1 MMMTSKSFRV
11 ITTGLEFPEGPIAME
26 DGSILVVEIKRG
38 TLTRVLSTGEQEIV
52 AELGGGPNGIAIGP
66 GGKCFVCNN
75 GGFEWHSDK
84 AGKRPTLQSAS
95 YSGGRIEVVDLNT
108 GSVELLYTEV
118 DGVSLSGPNDI
129 VFDAQG
135 GFYFSDL
142 GKVRRHDQDRGRVLY
157 AKADGSFIRTLAAPV
172 EMPNGVGLSP
182 DESTICGRN
191 SNRTPLGI
199 RSDSAWSCPETAV
212 ALATW
217 WPIYCGIVGLPA
229 V

>member
-95 YSGGRIEVVDLNT
+95 YSGGRIEVV
-108 GSVELLYTEV
+108 E
-118 DGVSLSGPNDI
+118 
-129 VFDAQG
+129 A
-135 GFYFSDL
+135 
-142 GKVRRHDQDRGRVLY
+142 
-157 AKADGSFIRTLAAPV
+157 
-172 EMPNGVGLSP
+172 GVGRR
-182 DESTICGRN
+182 ICASRF
-191 SNRTPLGI
+191 PM
-199 RSDSAWSCPETAV
+199 AA
-212 ALATW
+212 
-217 WPIYCGIVGLPA
+217 
-229 V
+229 